1 MSSQGPIAQPSTS
14 VRDCP
19 EISPPSL
26 PVKGRGHGGR
36 AVSSPADI
44 THESA
49 PYKSYKPDKFGKK
62 NARNFDEDLRSL
74 TVMQEL
80 ESAILEMV
88 RSLPFLPLP

>member
-1 MSSQGPIAQPSTS
+1 
-14 VRDCP
+14 V
-19 EISPPSL
+19 
-26 PVKGRGHGGR
+26 
-36 AVSSPADI
+36 VSSPADI

-49 PYKSYKPDKFGKK
+49 LFVNKSYKPDKFGEK

-88 RSLPFLPLP
+88 RFLPFLPLPYSYSPAV